1 MLKVKE
7 YRTMDDF
14 EMDPDRMSYETVAV
28 VNKTN
33 GYVCADVVTTCKSW
47 RTALDRFFKALSN
60 DPRFDGWKDT
70 IEYGVK
76 TWGWKD
82 RETVN
87 GQYTGGWFWL
97 HLIHP
102 HRAPGTGPAGTVP
115 GRHSFAAG

>member
-14 EMDPDRMSYETVAV
+14 EMDPDRMSHETVAV
-28 VNKTN
+28 VNKAD
-33 GYVCADVVTTCKSW
+33 GYVCADVVTACKSW
-47 RTALDRFFKALSN
+47 HTALDRFFKALAN

-76 TWGWKD
+76 TLGWKD

-87 GQYTGGWFWL
+87 GQYTGGWFWEVENL
-97 HLIHP
+97 GNGSWYISLN
-102 HRAPGTGPAGTVP
+102 V
-115 GRHSFAAG
+115 AA